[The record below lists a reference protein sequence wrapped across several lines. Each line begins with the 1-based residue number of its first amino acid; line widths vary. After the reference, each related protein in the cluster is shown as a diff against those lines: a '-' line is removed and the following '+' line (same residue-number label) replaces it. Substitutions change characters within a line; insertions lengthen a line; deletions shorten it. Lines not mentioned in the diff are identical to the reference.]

1 MAQLTIKQSIKKIY
15 YQQPVVK
22 EDMLKFKTALSEFY
36 HKILDKQ
43 IEGNQ
48 ETHLRDFLKST
59 FYKDYEINKP
69 EDNNIDWAIHLGNRE
84 SSNIG
89 VIIEAKRTANQSEM
103 ISKTDLNRKALHE
116 LILYFL
122 IERVEKKN
130 DDIRNL
136 IATNMREFFI
146 FDGQLF
152 EQLFYKNKSFL
163 KEFKKFR
170 DGVKTDKSTSHFYNE
185 IAYPYVATI
194 LEKIDYTYF
203 NLDSF
208 AKSFDDEKKLKEIIP
223 LYKVFSNIHILKLPH
238 TNDSNT
244 LNKSFYTELLHIIGI
259 EEVTVSSKHFIERKR
274 NNRYAA
280 SLLENVINKL
290 ETDDS
295 LSVYNEK
302 ELKTFG
308 LDTEEQ
314 EFNVALQLCIT
325 WINRILFLKLLE
337 SQLIN
342 YNNGDKNYRFLTID
356 KITDFDEL
364 HRLFF
369 QVLAVDYEKRTAD
382 VNNDYPNVPY
392 LNSSLF
398 EISALEQKTI
408 KISGLSQK
416 EKLPILSNSILKKQE
431 KYRNVSA
438 LSTIEYLFLF
448 LDSYN
453 FGSDKADEITEDN
466 KTLISASVL
475 GLIFE
480 KINGHKDGA
489 VFTPGYITMYMCQQ
503 SIRNAIVQKFN
514 DIFEWNCSSI
524 KDIYNKD
531 LDIVKANEI
540 IDSIK
545 VCDPAVGSGHFL
557 VSALNEIILI
567 KFELGILVD
576 ANGKKIKKQDYTFTI
591 ENDEL
596 LVSDAE
602 NENLFEYHPK
612 QVESQRIQETL
623 FNEKKKIIENCLYGV
638 DINPNSVNICRL
650 RLWIELLKN
659 SYYTA
664 SSDYKHLE
672 TLPNIDI
679 NIKCG
684 NSLLMKHTLDDNI
697 NQVLASTALTVK
709 KYKDDV
715 KAYKATSDKANK
727 KEIEHDIQIIKSQIT
742 SGLSSK
748 SPVYKE
754 WAKANLELLTL
765 ENDAFESTDT
775 RFLSKVEA
783 KRKNVKMLKEKV
795 DVLKENPLFRDAF
808 EWRYEFPEVLDAT
821 GRFEGFDCII
831 GNPPYGVSF
840 KNDLRT
846 KIVGLWG
853 HLPDY
858 EIYYYFIEL
867 ARQILK
873 PHGTLGYIV
882 PNTWL
887 FNMNASMF
895 RSTVLNHW
903 KIIEILDCSQF
914 NIFESVT
921 VRNTVFNMQLSDTG
935 SDVIGFRNTSNADK
949 FSELINEELEIIAK
963 DKLLSLNQ
971 NWGLAFSRS
980 EEIIELVHRISSNQL
995 TIGEAFNLS
1004 QGYIPYRRSD
1014 LIKVYGTEKG
1024 NAIIENRLWHSNEK
1038 IDDSYIQEIYGR
1050 DITKF
1055 NFYASGNYVKYGKHV
1070 ACYVDELF
1078 FSSERLLVRE
1088 ITNPQ
1093 IIACIVNKK
1102 YINDPQLINIIY
1114 KEKKTLSLKVLWAI
1128 LNSSLATFYHFNH
1141 SPKATKGAFPKILI
1155 ADLKNFP
1162 LPEISETAKTDLE
1175 EMVDEIVVE
1184 KKANNQK
1191 RVEEL
1196 DEKIDNFVLKLYHIT
1211 DNNEIE
1217 MIKSLIKI

>member
-1 MAQLTIKQSIKKIY
+1 M
-15 YQQPVVK
+15 
-22 EDMLKFKTALSEFY
+22 
-36 HKILDKQ
+36 
-43 IEGNQ
+43 
-48 ETHLRDFLKST
+48 
-59 FYKDYEINKP
+59 
-69 EDNNIDWAIHLGNRE
+69 
-84 SSNIG
+84 
-89 VIIEAKRTANQSEM
+89 
-103 ISKTDLNRKALHE
+103 
-116 LILYFL
+116 
-122 IERVEKKN
+122 
-130 DDIRNL
+130 
-136 IATNMREFFI
+136 
-146 FDGQLF
+146 F

-194 LEKIDYTYF
+194 LENIDYTYF

-259 EEVTVSSKHFIERKR
+259 EEVTVSSKRFIKRKR

-290 ETDDS
+290 KTDDS

-302 ELKTFG
+302 ELKAFG
-308 LDTEEQ
+308 LDTDEQ

-369 QVLAVDYEKRTAD
+369 QVLAVDYEKRTTD

-398 EISALEQKTI
+398 EISELEQKTI

-514 DIFEWNCSSI
+514 DTFEWNCSSI

-576 ANGKKIKKQDYTFTI
+576 ANGKRIKKQDYTFTI

-684 NSLLMKHTLDDNI
+684 NSLLMKHTLADNI
-697 NQVLASTALTVK
+697 NQVLANTTLTVK

-775 RFLSKVEA
+775 RFLSRVEA
-783 KRKNVKMLKEKV
+783 KRKNVKKLKEKV
-795 DVLKENPLFRDAF
+795 DDLKENSLFRDAF

-895 RSTVLNHW
+895 RNTVLNHW

-963 DKLLSLNQ
+963 EKLLGLNQ

-980 EEIIELVHRISSNQL
+980 EEIIELVEKIKSSHSCL
-995 TIGEAFNLS
+995 INLFPDIS
-1004 QGYIPYRRSD
+1004 QGLIAYDKYRGQS
-1014 LIKVYGTEKG
+1014 KK
-1024 NAIIENRLWHSNEK
+1024 IIENRAYHYSEYKEGLKRWLWGE
-1038 IDDSYIQEIYGR
+1038 
-1050 DITKF
+1050 DITRYGIKWNGKEYIDYCDGIANPREPKF
-1055 NFYASGNYVKYGKHV
+1055 FVGR
-1070 ACYVDELF
+1070 
-1078 FSSERLLVRE
+1078 RLLVRE
-1088 ITNPQ
+1088 ITNPS
-1093 IIACIVNKK
+1093 IYATIVNEE
-1102 YINDPQLINIIY
+1102 YYNDPAILIVLESELY
-1114 KEKKTLSLKVLWAI
+1114 SLKVLCAI
-1128 LNSSLATFYHFNH
+1128 LNSNLATFYHFNH

-1162 LPEISETAKTDLE
+1162 LPEISEKAKTDLE
-1175 EMVDEIVVE
+1175 KMVDEIAVE
-1184 KKANNQK
+1184 KEANNQK

-1217 MIKSLIKI
+1217 MIKSSIKI

>member
-1 MAQLTIKQSIKKIY
+1 M
-15 YQQPVVK
+15 
-22 EDMLKFKTALSEFY
+22 
-36 HKILDKQ
+36 
-43 IEGNQ
+43 
-48 ETHLRDFLKST
+48 
-59 FYKDYEINKP
+59 
-69 EDNNIDWAIHLGNRE
+69 
-84 SSNIG
+84 
-89 VIIEAKRTANQSEM
+89 
-103 ISKTDLNRKALHE
+103 
-116 LILYFL
+116 
-122 IERVEKKN
+122 
-130 DDIRNL
+130 
-136 IATNMREFFI
+136 
-146 FDGQLF
+146 F

-194 LEKIDYTYF
+194 LENIDYTYF

-259 EEVTVSSKHFIERKR
+259 EEVTVSSKRFIKRKR

-290 ETDDS
+290 KTDDS

-302 ELKTFG
+302 ELKAFG
-308 LDTEEQ
+308 LDTDEQ

-369 QVLAVDYEKRTAD
+369 QVLAVDYEKRTTD

-398 EISALEQKTI
+398 EISELEQKTI

-514 DIFEWNCSSI
+514 DTFEWNCSSI

-576 ANGKKIKKQDYTFTI
+576 ANGKRIKKQDYTFTI

-684 NSLLMKHTLDDNI
+684 NSLLMKHTLADNI
-697 NQVLASTALTVK
+697 NQVLANTTLTVK

-775 RFLSKVEA
+775 RFLSRVEA
-783 KRKNVKMLKEKV
+783 KRKNVKKLKEKV
-795 DVLKENPLFRDAF
+795 DDLKENSLFRDAF

-895 RSTVLNHW
+895 RNTVLNHW

-963 DKLLSLNQ
+963 EKLLGLNQ

-980 EEIIELVHRISSNQL
+980 EEIIELVEKIKSSHSCL
-995 TIGEAFNLS
+995 INLFPDIS
-1004 QGYIPYRRSD
+1004 QGLIAYDKYRGQS
-1014 LIKVYGTEKG
+1014 KK
-1024 NAIIENRLWHSNEK
+1024 IIENRAYHYSEYKEGLKRWLWGE
-1038 IDDSYIQEIYGR
+1038 
-1050 DITKF
+1050 DITRYGIKWNGKEYIDYCDGIANPREPKF
-1055 NFYASGNYVKYGKHV
+1055 FVGR
-1070 ACYVDELF
+1070 
-1078 FSSERLLVRE
+1078 RLLVRE
-1088 ITNPQ
+1088 ITNPS
-1093 IIACIVNKK
+1093 IYATIVNEE
-1102 YINDPQLINIIY
+1102 YYNDPAILIVLESELY
-1114 KEKKTLSLKVLWAI
+1114 SLKVLCAI
-1128 LNSSLATFYHFNH
+1128 LNSNLATFYHFNH

-1162 LPEISETAKTDLE
+1162 LPEISEKAKTDLE
-1175 EMVDEIVVE
+1175 EMVDEIAVE

-1217 MIKSLIKI
+1217 MIKSSIKI

>member
-1 MAQLTIKQSIKKIY
+1 M
-15 YQQPVVK
+15 
-22 EDMLKFKTALSEFY
+22 
-36 HKILDKQ
+36 
-43 IEGNQ
+43 
-48 ETHLRDFLKST
+48 
-59 FYKDYEINKP
+59 
-69 EDNNIDWAIHLGNRE
+69 
-84 SSNIG
+84 
-89 VIIEAKRTANQSEM
+89 
-103 ISKTDLNRKALHE
+103 
-116 LILYFL
+116 
-122 IERVEKKN
+122 
-130 DDIRNL
+130 
-136 IATNMREFFI
+136 
-146 FDGQLF
+146 
-152 EQLFYKNKSFL
+152 
-163 KEFKKFR
+163 
-170 DGVKTDKSTSHFYNE
+170 
-185 IAYPYVATI
+185 
-194 LEKIDYTYF
+194 
-203 NLDSF
+203 
-208 AKSFDDEKKLKEIIP
+208 
-223 LYKVFSNIHILKLPH
+223 
-238 TNDSNT
+238 
-244 LNKSFYTELLHIIGI
+244 
-259 EEVTVSSKHFIERKR
+259 
-274 NNRYAA
+274 
-280 SLLENVINKL
+280 
-290 ETDDS
+290 
-295 LSVYNEK
+295 
-302 ELKTFG
+302 
-308 LDTEEQ
+308 
-314 EFNVALQLCIT
+314 
-325 WINRILFLKLLE
+325 
-337 SQLIN
+337 
-342 YNNGDKNYRFLTID
+342 
-356 KITDFDEL
+356 
-364 HRLFF
+364 
-369 QVLAVDYEKRTAD
+369 
-382 VNNDYPNVPY
+382 
-392 LNSSLF
+392 
-398 EISALEQKTI
+398 EQKTI

-514 DIFEWNCSSI
+514 DTFDWNCSSI

-576 ANGKKIKKQDYTFTI
+576 ANGKRIKKQDYTFTI

-612 QVESQRIQETL
+612 LVESQRIQETL

-659 SYYTA
+659 SYHTA

-684 NSLLMKHTLDDNI
+684 NSLLMKHTLTDNI
-697 NQVLASTALTVK
+697 NQVLANTTLTVK

-742 SGLSSK
+742 SGLSRK

-775 RFLSKVEA
+775 SFLSKVEA

-795 DVLKENPLFRDAF
+795 DDLKENPLFRDAF
-808 EWRYEFPEVLDAT
+808 EWRYEFPEVLDVT
-821 GRFEGFDCII
+821 GSFEGFDCII

-887 FNMNASMF
+887 FNMNASVF

-963 DKLLSLNQ
+963 EKLLGLNQ

-980 EEIIELVHRISSNQL
+980 EEIIELVEKIKSSNSCL
-995 TIGEAFNLS
+995 INLFPDIS
-1004 QGYIPYRRSD
+1004 QGLIAYDKYRGQS
-1014 LIKVYGTEKG
+1014 KK
-1024 NAIIENRLWHSNEK
+1024 IIENRAYHYSEYKEGLKRWLWGE
-1038 IDDSYIQEIYGR
+1038 
-1050 DITKF
+1050 DITRYGIKWNGKEYIDYCDGIANPREPKF
-1055 NFYASGNYVKYGKHV
+1055 FVGR
-1070 ACYVDELF
+1070 
-1078 FSSERLLVRE
+1078 RLLVRE
-1088 ITNPQ
+1088 ITNPS
-1093 IIACIVNKK
+1093 IYATIVNEE
-1102 YINDPQLINIIY
+1102 YYNDPAILIVLESELY
-1114 KEKKTLSLKVLWAI
+1114 SLKVLCAI
-1128 LNSSLATFYHFNH
+1128 LNSNLATFYHFNH

-1162 LPEISETAKTDLE
+1162 LPEISEKAKNDLE
-1175 EMVDEIVVE
+1175 KMVDEIAVE

-1217 MIKSLIKI
+1217 MIKSSIKI

>member
-1 MAQLTIKQSIKKIY
+1 M
-15 YQQPVVK
+15 
-22 EDMLKFKTALSEFY
+22 
-36 HKILDKQ
+36 
-43 IEGNQ
+43 
-48 ETHLRDFLKST
+48 
-59 FYKDYEINKP
+59 
-69 EDNNIDWAIHLGNRE
+69 
-84 SSNIG
+84 
-89 VIIEAKRTANQSEM
+89 
-103 ISKTDLNRKALHE
+103 
-116 LILYFL
+116 
-122 IERVEKKN
+122 
-130 DDIRNL
+130 
-136 IATNMREFFI
+136 
-146 FDGQLF
+146 F

-194 LEKIDYTYF
+194 LENIDYTYF

-259 EEVTVSSKHFIERKR
+259 EEVTVSSKRFIKRKR

-290 ETDDS
+290 KTDDS

-302 ELKTFG
+302 ELKAFG
-308 LDTEEQ
+308 LDTDEQ

-369 QVLAVDYEKRTAD
+369 QVLAVDYEKRTTD

-398 EISALEQKTI
+398 EISELEQKTI

-514 DIFEWNCSSI
+514 DTFEWNCSSI

-576 ANGKKIKKQDYTFTI
+576 ANGKRIKKQDYTFTI

-684 NSLLMKHTLDDNI
+684 NSLLMKHTLADNI
-697 NQVLASTALTVK
+697 NQVLANTTLTVK

-775 RFLSKVEA
+775 RFLSRVEA
-783 KRKNVKMLKEKV
+783 KRKNVKKLKEKV
-795 DVLKENPLFRDAF
+795 DDLKENSLFRDAF

-895 RSTVLNHW
+895 RNTVLNHW

-963 DKLLSLNQ
+963 EKLLGLNQ

-980 EEIIELVHRISSNQL
+980 EEIIELVEKIKSSHSCL
-995 TIGEAFNLS
+995 INLFPDIS
-1004 QGYIPYRRSD
+1004 QGLIAYDKYRGQS
-1014 LIKVYGTEKG
+1014 KK
-1024 NAIIENRLWHSNEK
+1024 IIENRAYHYSEYKEGLKRWLWGE
-1038 IDDSYIQEIYGR
+1038 
-1050 DITKF
+1050 DITRYGIKWNGKEYIDYCDGIANPREPKF
-1055 NFYASGNYVKYGKHV
+1055 FVGR
-1070 ACYVDELF
+1070 
-1078 FSSERLLVRE
+1078 RLLVRE
-1088 ITNPQ
+1088 ITNPS
-1093 IIACIVNKK
+1093 IYATIVNEE
-1102 YINDPQLINIIY
+1102 YYNDPAILIVLESELY
-1114 KEKKTLSLKVLWAI
+1114 SLKVLCAI
-1128 LNSSLATFYHFNH
+1128 LNSNLATFYHFNH

-1162 LPEISETAKTDLE
+1162 LPEISEKAKTDLE
-1175 EMVDEIVVE
+1175 KMVDKIAVE
-1184 KKANNQK
+1184 KEANNQK

-1217 MIKSLIKI
+1217 MIKSSIKI

>member
-1 MAQLTIKQSIKKIY
+1 M
-15 YQQPVVK
+15 
-22 EDMLKFKTALSEFY
+22 
-36 HKILDKQ
+36 
-43 IEGNQ
+43 
-48 ETHLRDFLKST
+48 
-59 FYKDYEINKP
+59 
-69 EDNNIDWAIHLGNRE
+69 
-84 SSNIG
+84 
-89 VIIEAKRTANQSEM
+89 
-103 ISKTDLNRKALHE
+103 
-116 LILYFL
+116 
-122 IERVEKKN
+122 
-130 DDIRNL
+130 
-136 IATNMREFFI
+136 
-146 FDGQLF
+146 
-152 EQLFYKNKSFL
+152 
-163 KEFKKFR
+163 
-170 DGVKTDKSTSHFYNE
+170 
-185 IAYPYVATI
+185 
-194 LEKIDYTYF
+194 
-203 NLDSF
+203 
-208 AKSFDDEKKLKEIIP
+208 
-223 LYKVFSNIHILKLPH
+223 YKVFSNIHILKLPH

-259 EEVTVSSKHFIERKR
+259 EEVTVSSKRFIKRKR

-290 ETDDS
+290 KTDDS

-302 ELKTFG
+302 ELKAFG
-308 LDTEEQ
+308 LDTDEQ

-369 QVLAVDYEKRTAD
+369 QVLAVDYEKRTTD

-398 EISALEQKTI
+398 EISELEQKTI

-514 DIFEWNCSSI
+514 DTFEWNCSSI

-576 ANGKKIKKQDYTFTI
+576 ANGKRIKKQDYTFTI

-684 NSLLMKHTLDDNI
+684 NSLLMKHTLADNI
-697 NQVLASTALTVK
+697 NQVLANTTLTVK

-775 RFLSKVEA
+775 RFLSRVEA
-783 KRKNVKMLKEKV
+783 KRKNVKKLKEKV
-795 DVLKENPLFRDAF
+795 DDLKENSLFRDAF

-895 RSTVLNHW
+895 RNTVLNHW

-963 DKLLSLNQ
+963 EKLLGLNQ

-980 EEIIELVHRISSNQL
+980 EEIIELVEKIKSSHSCL
-995 TIGEAFNLS
+995 INLFPDIS
-1004 QGYIPYRRSD
+1004 QGLIAYDKYRGQS
-1014 LIKVYGTEKG
+1014 KK
-1024 NAIIENRLWHSNEK
+1024 IIENRAYHYSEYKEGLKRWLWGE
-1038 IDDSYIQEIYGR
+1038 
-1050 DITKF
+1050 DITRYGIKWNGKEYIDYCDGIANPREPKF
-1055 NFYASGNYVKYGKHV
+1055 FVGR
-1070 ACYVDELF
+1070 
-1078 FSSERLLVRE
+1078 RLLVRE
-1088 ITNPQ
+1088 ITNPS
-1093 IIACIVNKK
+1093 IYATIVNEE
-1102 YINDPQLINIIY
+1102 YYNDPAILIVLESELY
-1114 KEKKTLSLKVLWAI
+1114 SLKVLCAI
-1128 LNSSLATFYHFNH
+1128 LNSNLATFYHFNH

-1162 LPEISETAKTDLE
+1162 LPEISEKAKTDLE
-1175 EMVDEIVVE
+1175 EMVDEIAVE

-1217 MIKSLIKI
+1217 MIKSSIKI

>member
-1 MAQLTIKQSIKKIY
+1 M
-15 YQQPVVK
+15 
-22 EDMLKFKTALSEFY
+22 
-36 HKILDKQ
+36 
-43 IEGNQ
+43 
-48 ETHLRDFLKST
+48 
-59 FYKDYEINKP
+59 
-69 EDNNIDWAIHLGNRE
+69 
-84 SSNIG
+84 
-89 VIIEAKRTANQSEM
+89 
-103 ISKTDLNRKALHE
+103 
-116 LILYFL
+116 
-122 IERVEKKN
+122 
-130 DDIRNL
+130 
-136 IATNMREFFI
+136 
-146 FDGQLF
+146 
-152 EQLFYKNKSFL
+152 
-163 KEFKKFR
+163 
-170 DGVKTDKSTSHFYNE
+170 
-185 IAYPYVATI
+185 
-194 LEKIDYTYF
+194 
-203 NLDSF
+203 
-208 AKSFDDEKKLKEIIP
+208 
-223 LYKVFSNIHILKLPH
+223 YKVFSNIHILKLPH

-259 EEVTVSSKHFIERKR
+259 EEVTVSSKRFIKRKR

-290 ETDDS
+290 KTDDS

-302 ELKTFG
+302 ELKAFG
-308 LDTEEQ
+308 LDTDEQ

-369 QVLAVDYEKRTAD
+369 QVLAVDYEKRTTD

-398 EISALEQKTI
+398 EISELEQKTI

-514 DIFEWNCSSI
+514 DTFEWNCSSI

-576 ANGKKIKKQDYTFTI
+576 ANGKRIKKQDYTFTI

-684 NSLLMKHTLDDNI
+684 NSLLMKHTLADNI
-697 NQVLASTALTVK
+697 NQVLANTTLTVK

-754 WAKANLELLTL
+754 WAKAT
-765 ENDAFESTDT
+765 
-775 RFLSKVEA
+775 
-783 KRKNVKMLKEKV
+783 
-795 DVLKENPLFRDAF
+795 
-808 EWRYEFPEVLDAT
+808 
-821 GRFEGFDCII
+821 
-831 GNPPYGVSF
+831 
-840 KNDLRT
+840 
-846 KIVGLWG
+846 
-853 HLPDY
+853 
-858 EIYYYFIEL
+858 
-867 ARQILK
+867 
-873 PHGTLGYIV
+873 
-882 PNTWL
+882 
-887 FNMNASMF
+887 
-895 RSTVLNHW
+895 
-903 KIIEILDCSQF
+903 
-914 NIFESVT
+914 
-921 VRNTVFNMQLSDTG
+921 
-935 SDVIGFRNTSNADK
+935 
-949 FSELINEELEIIAK
+949 
-963 DKLLSLNQ
+963 
-971 NWGLAFSRS
+971 
-980 EEIIELVHRISSNQL
+980 
-995 TIGEAFNLS
+995 
-1004 QGYIPYRRSD
+1004 
-1014 LIKVYGTEKG
+1014 
-1024 NAIIENRLWHSNEK
+1024 
-1038 IDDSYIQEIYGR
+1038 
-1050 DITKF
+1050 
-1055 NFYASGNYVKYGKHV
+1055 
-1070 ACYVDELF
+1070 
-1078 FSSERLLVRE
+1078 
-1088 ITNPQ
+1088 
-1093 IIACIVNKK
+1093 
-1102 YINDPQLINIIY
+1102 
-1114 KEKKTLSLKVLWAI
+1114 
-1128 LNSSLATFYHFNH
+1128 
-1141 SPKATKGAFPKILI
+1141 
-1155 ADLKNFP
+1155 
-1162 LPEISETAKTDLE
+1162 
-1175 EMVDEIVVE
+1175 
-1184 KKANNQK
+1184 
-1191 RVEEL
+1191 
-1196 DEKIDNFVLKLYHIT
+1196 
-1211 DNNEIE
+1211 
-1217 MIKSLIKI
+1217 

>member
-1 MAQLTIKQSIKKIY
+1 MN
-15 YQQPVVK
+15 
-22 EDMLKFKTALSEFY
+22 FY
-36 HKILDKQ
+36 
-43 IEGNQ
+43 
-48 ETHLRDFLKST
+48 
-59 FYKDYEINKP
+59 
-69 EDNNIDWAIHLGNRE
+69 
-84 SSNIG
+84 
-89 VIIEAKRTANQSEM
+89 RTA
-103 ISKTDLNRKALHE
+103 IDLNRKALHE

-208 AKSFDDEKKLKEIIP
+208 AKCFDDEKKLKEIIP

-259 EEVTVSSKHFIERKR
+259 EEVTVSSKRFIKRKR

-290 ETDDS
+290 KTDDS

-302 ELKTFG
+302 ELKAFG

-398 EISALEQKTI
+398 EISELEQKTI

-514 DIFEWNCSSI
+514 DTFEWNCSSI

-576 ANGKKIKKQDYTFTI
+576 ANGKRIKKQDYTFTI

-684 NSLLMKHTLDDNI
+684 NSLLMKHTLADNI
-697 NQVLASTALTVK
+697 NQVLANTTLTVK

-775 RFLSKVEA
+775 RFLSRVEA
-783 KRKNVKMLKEKV
+783 KRKNVKKLKEKV
-795 DVLKENPLFRDAF
+795 DDLKENSLFRDAF

-895 RSTVLNHW
+895 RNTVLNHW

-963 DKLLSLNQ
+963 EKLLGLNQ
-971 NWGLAFSRS
+971 NWGLAFSLS
-980 EEIIELVHRISSNQL
+980 EEIIELVEKIKSSHSCL
-995 TIGEAFNLS
+995 INLFPDIS
-1004 QGYIPYRRSD
+1004 QGLIAYDKYRGQS
-1014 LIKVYGTEKG
+1014 KK
-1024 NAIIENRLWHSNEK
+1024 IIENRAYHYSEYKEGLKRWLWGE
-1038 IDDSYIQEIYGR
+1038 
-1050 DITKF
+1050 DITRYGIKWNGKEYIDYCDGIANPREPKF
-1055 NFYASGNYVKYGKHV
+1055 FVGR
-1070 ACYVDELF
+1070 
-1078 FSSERLLVRE
+1078 RLLVRE
-1088 ITNPQ
+1088 ITNPS
-1093 IIACIVNKK
+1093 IYATIVNEE
-1102 YINDPQLINIIY
+1102 YYNDPAILIVLESELY
-1114 KEKKTLSLKVLWAI
+1114 SLKVLCAI
-1128 LNSSLATFYHFNH
+1128 LNSNLATFYHFNH

-1162 LPEISETAKTDLE
+1162 LPEISEKAKTDLE
-1175 EMVDEIVVE
+1175 KMVDEIAVE
-1184 KKANNQK
+1184 KEANNQK

-1217 MIKSLIKI
+1217 MIKSSIKI

>member
-1 MAQLTIKQSIKKIY
+1 M
-15 YQQPVVK
+15 
-22 EDMLKFKTALSEFY
+22 
-36 HKILDKQ
+36 
-43 IEGNQ
+43 
-48 ETHLRDFLKST
+48 
-59 FYKDYEINKP
+59 
-69 EDNNIDWAIHLGNRE
+69 
-84 SSNIG
+84 
-89 VIIEAKRTANQSEM
+89 
-103 ISKTDLNRKALHE
+103 KA
-116 LILYFL
+116 
-122 IERVEKKN
+122 
-130 DDIRNL
+130 
-136 IATNMREFFI
+136 
-146 FDGQLF
+146 
-152 EQLFYKNKSFL
+152 
-163 KEFKKFR
+163 
-170 DGVKTDKSTSHFYNE
+170 
-185 IAYPYVATI
+185 
-194 LEKIDYTYF
+194 
-203 NLDSF
+203 
-208 AKSFDDEKKLKEIIP
+208 
-223 LYKVFSNIHILKLPH
+223 
-238 TNDSNT
+238 
-244 LNKSFYTELLHIIGI
+244 
-259 EEVTVSSKHFIERKR
+259 
-274 NNRYAA
+274 
-280 SLLENVINKL
+280 
-290 ETDDS
+290 
-295 LSVYNEK
+295 
-302 ELKTFG
+302 FG
-308 LDTEEQ
+308 LDTDEQ

-369 QVLAVDYEKRTAD
+369 QVLAVDYEKRTTD

-398 EISALEQKTI
+398 EISELEQKTI

-514 DIFEWNCSSI
+514 DTFEWNCSSI

-576 ANGKKIKKQDYTFTI
+576 ANGKRIKKQDYTFTI

-684 NSLLMKHTLDDNI
+684 NSLLMKHTLADNI
-697 NQVLASTALTVK
+697 NQVLANTTLTVK

-775 RFLSKVEA
+775 RFLSRVEA
-783 KRKNVKMLKEKV
+783 KRKNVKKLKEKV
-795 DVLKENPLFRDAF
+795 DDLKENSLFRDAF

-895 RSTVLNHW
+895 RNTVLNHW

-963 DKLLSLNQ
+963 EKLLGLNQ

-980 EEIIELVHRISSNQL
+980 EEIIELVEKIKSSHSCL
-995 TIGEAFNLS
+995 INLFPDIS
-1004 QGYIPYRRSD
+1004 QGLIAYDKYRGQS
-1014 LIKVYGTEKG
+1014 KK
-1024 NAIIENRLWHSNEK
+1024 IIENRAYHYSEYKEGLKRWLWGE
-1038 IDDSYIQEIYGR
+1038 
-1050 DITKF
+1050 DITRYGIKWNGKEYIDYCDGIANPREPKF
-1055 NFYASGNYVKYGKHV
+1055 FVGR
-1070 ACYVDELF
+1070 
-1078 FSSERLLVRE
+1078 RLLVRE
-1088 ITNPQ
+1088 ITNPS
-1093 IIACIVNKK
+1093 IYATIVNEE
-1102 YINDPQLINIIY
+1102 YYNDPAILIVLESELY
-1114 KEKKTLSLKVLWAI
+1114 SLKVLCAI
-1128 LNSSLATFYHFNH
+1128 LNSNLATFYHFNH

-1162 LPEISETAKTDLE
+1162 LPEISEKAKTDLE
-1175 EMVDEIVVE
+1175 KMVDKIAVE
-1184 KKANNQK
+1184 KEANNQK

-1217 MIKSLIKI
+1217 MIKSSIKI

>member
-1 MAQLTIKQSIKKIY
+1 M
-15 YQQPVVK
+15 
-22 EDMLKFKTALSEFY
+22 
-36 HKILDKQ
+36 
-43 IEGNQ
+43 
-48 ETHLRDFLKST
+48 
-59 FYKDYEINKP
+59 
-69 EDNNIDWAIHLGNRE
+69 
-84 SSNIG
+84 
-89 VIIEAKRTANQSEM
+89 
-103 ISKTDLNRKALHE
+103 
-116 LILYFL
+116 
-122 IERVEKKN
+122 
-130 DDIRNL
+130 
-136 IATNMREFFI
+136 
-146 FDGQLF
+146 
-152 EQLFYKNKSFL
+152 
-163 KEFKKFR
+163 
-170 DGVKTDKSTSHFYNE
+170 
-185 IAYPYVATI
+185 
-194 LEKIDYTYF
+194 
-203 NLDSF
+203 
-208 AKSFDDEKKLKEIIP
+208 
-223 LYKVFSNIHILKLPH
+223 
-238 TNDSNT
+238 
-244 LNKSFYTELLHIIGI
+244 
-259 EEVTVSSKHFIERKR
+259 
-274 NNRYAA
+274 
-280 SLLENVINKL
+280 
-290 ETDDS
+290 
-295 LSVYNEK
+295 
-302 ELKTFG
+302 
-308 LDTEEQ
+308 
-314 EFNVALQLCIT
+314 
-325 WINRILFLKLLE
+325 
-337 SQLIN
+337 
-342 YNNGDKNYRFLTID
+342 
-356 KITDFDEL
+356 
-364 HRLFF
+364 
-369 QVLAVDYEKRTAD
+369 
-382 VNNDYPNVPY
+382 
-392 LNSSLF
+392 
-398 EISALEQKTI
+398 EQKTI

-514 DIFEWNCSSI
+514 DTFEWNCSSI

-576 ANGKKIKKQDYTFTI
+576 ANGKRIKKQDYTFTI

-612 QVESQRIQETL
+612 LVESQRIQETL

-659 SYYTA
+659 SYHTA

-684 NSLLMKHTLDDNI
+684 NSLLMKHTLTDNI
-697 NQVLASTALTVK
+697 NQVLANTTLTVK

-742 SGLSSK
+742 SGLSRK

-775 RFLSKVEA
+775 SFLSKVEA

-795 DVLKENPLFRDAF
+795 DDLKENPLFRDAF
-808 EWRYEFPEVLDAT
+808 EWRYEFPEVLDVT
-821 GRFEGFDCII
+821 GSFEGFDCII

-887 FNMNASMF
+887 FNMNASVF

-963 DKLLSLNQ
+963 EKLLGLNQ

-980 EEIIELVHRISSNQL
+980 EEIIELVEKIKSSNSCL
-995 TIGEAFNLS
+995 INLFPDIS
-1004 QGYIPYRRSD
+1004 QGLIAYDKYRGQS
-1014 LIKVYGTEKG
+1014 KK
-1024 NAIIENRLWHSNEK
+1024 IIENRAYHYSEYKEGLKRWLWGE
-1038 IDDSYIQEIYGR
+1038 
-1050 DITKF
+1050 DITRYGIKWNGKEYIDYCDGIANPREPKF
-1055 NFYASGNYVKYGKHV
+1055 FVGR
-1070 ACYVDELF
+1070 
-1078 FSSERLLVRE
+1078 RLLVRE
-1088 ITNPQ
+1088 ITNPS
-1093 IIACIVNKK
+1093 IYATIVNEE
-1102 YINDPQLINIIY
+1102 YYNDPAILIVLESELY
-1114 KEKKTLSLKVLWAI
+1114 SLKVLCAI
-1128 LNSSLATFYHFNH
+1128 LNSNLATFYHFNH

-1162 LPEISETAKTDLE
+1162 LPEISEKAKNDLE
-1175 EMVDEIVVE
+1175 KMVDEIAVE

-1217 MIKSLIKI
+1217 MIKSSIKI

>member
-1 MAQLTIKQSIKKIY
+1 M
-15 YQQPVVK
+15 
-22 EDMLKFKTALSEFY
+22 
-36 HKILDKQ
+36 
-43 IEGNQ
+43 
-48 ETHLRDFLKST
+48 
-59 FYKDYEINKP
+59 
-69 EDNNIDWAIHLGNRE
+69 
-84 SSNIG
+84 
-89 VIIEAKRTANQSEM
+89 
-103 ISKTDLNRKALHE
+103 
-116 LILYFL
+116 
-122 IERVEKKN
+122 
-130 DDIRNL
+130 
-136 IATNMREFFI
+136 
-146 FDGQLF
+146 
-152 EQLFYKNKSFL
+152 
-163 KEFKKFR
+163 
-170 DGVKTDKSTSHFYNE
+170 
-185 IAYPYVATI
+185 
-194 LEKIDYTYF
+194 
-203 NLDSF
+203 
-208 AKSFDDEKKLKEIIP
+208 
-223 LYKVFSNIHILKLPH
+223 YKVFSNIHILKLPH

-259 EEVTVSSKHFIERKR
+259 EEVTVSSKRFIKRKR

-290 ETDDS
+290 KTDDS

-302 ELKTFG
+302 ELKAFG

-369 QVLAVDYEKRTAD
+369 QVLAVDYEKRTTD

-503 SIRNAIVQKFN
+503 SIRNTIVQKFN

-531 LDIVKANEI
+531 IDIVKANEI

-576 ANGKKIKKQDYTFTI
+576 ANGKRIKKQDYTFTI

-684 NSLLMKHTLDDNI
+684 NSLLMKHTLADNI
-697 NQVLASTALTVK
+697 NQVLANTTLTVK

-775 RFLSKVEA
+775 RFLSRVEA
-783 KRKNVKMLKEKV
+783 KRKNVKKLKEKV
-795 DVLKENPLFRDAF
+795 DDLKENSLFRDAF

-887 FNMNASMF
+887 FNMNASVF

-935 SDVIGFRNTSNADK
+935 NDVIGFRNTSNADK

-963 DKLLSLNQ
+963 EKLLGLNQ

-980 EEIIELVHRISSNQL
+980 EEIIELVEKIKSSHSCL
-995 TIGEAFNLS
+995 INLFPDIS
-1004 QGYIPYRRSD
+1004 QGLIAYDKYRGQS
-1014 LIKVYGTEKG
+1014 KK
-1024 NAIIENRLWHSNEK
+1024 IIENRAYHYSEYKEGLKRWLWGE
-1038 IDDSYIQEIYGR
+1038 
-1050 DITKF
+1050 DITRYGIKWNGKEYIDYCDGIANPREPKF
-1055 NFYASGNYVKYGKHV
+1055 FVGR
-1070 ACYVDELF
+1070 
-1078 FSSERLLVRE
+1078 RLLVRE
-1088 ITNPQ
+1088 ITNPS
-1093 IIACIVNKK
+1093 IYATIVNEE
-1102 YINDPQLINIIY
+1102 YYNDPAILIVLESELY
-1114 KEKKTLSLKVLWAI
+1114 SLKVLCAI
-1128 LNSSLATFYHFNH
+1128 LNSNLATFYHFNH

-1162 LPEISETAKTDLE
+1162 LPEISEKAKTDLE
-1175 EMVDEIVVE
+1175 EMVDEIAVE

-1217 MIKSLIKI
+1217 MIKSSIKI

>member
-1 MAQLTIKQSIKKIY
+1 
-15 YQQPVVK
+15 
-22 EDMLKFKTALSEFY
+22 
-36 HKILDKQ
+36 
-43 IEGNQ
+43 
-48 ETHLRDFLKST
+48 
-59 FYKDYEINKP
+59 
-69 EDNNIDWAIHLGNRE
+69 
-84 SSNIG
+84 
-89 VIIEAKRTANQSEM
+89 
-103 ISKTDLNRKALHE
+103 
-116 LILYFL
+116 
-122 IERVEKKN
+122 
-130 DDIRNL
+130 
-136 IATNMREFFI
+136 
-146 FDGQLF
+146 LF

-194 LEKIDYTYF
+194 LENIDYTYF

-259 EEVTVSSKHFIERKR
+259 EEVTVSSKRFIKRKR

-290 ETDDS
+290 KTDDS

-302 ELKTFG
+302 ELKAFG
-308 LDTEEQ
+308 LDTDEQ

-369 QVLAVDYEKRTAD
+369 QVLAVDYEKRTTD

-398 EISALEQKTI
+398 EISELEQKTI

-514 DIFEWNCSSI
+514 DTFEWNCSSI

-576 ANGKKIKKQDYTFTI
+576 ANGKRIKKQDYTFTI

-684 NSLLMKHTLDDNI
+684 NSLLMKHTLADNI
-697 NQVLASTALTVK
+697 NQVLANTTLTVK

-775 RFLSKVEA
+775 RFLSRVEA
-783 KRKNVKMLKEKV
+783 KRKNVKKLKEKV
-795 DVLKENPLFRDAF
+795 DDLKENSLFRDAF

-895 RSTVLNHW
+895 RNTVLNHW

-963 DKLLSLNQ
+963 EKLLGLNQ

-980 EEIIELVHRISSNQL
+980 EEIIELVEKIKSSHSCL
-995 TIGEAFNLS
+995 INLFPDIS
-1004 QGYIPYRRSD
+1004 QGLIAYDKYRGQS
-1014 LIKVYGTEKG
+1014 KK
-1024 NAIIENRLWHSNEK
+1024 IIENRAYHYSEYKEGLKRWLWGE
-1038 IDDSYIQEIYGR
+1038 
-1050 DITKF
+1050 DITRYGIKWNGKEYIDYCDGIANPREPKF
-1055 NFYASGNYVKYGKHV
+1055 FVGR
-1070 ACYVDELF
+1070 
-1078 FSSERLLVRE
+1078 RLLVRE
-1088 ITNPQ
+1088 ITNPS
-1093 IIACIVNKK
+1093 IYATIVNEE
-1102 YINDPQLINIIY
+1102 YYNDPAILIVLESELY
-1114 KEKKTLSLKVLWAI
+1114 SLKVLCAI
-1128 LNSSLATFYHFNH
+1128 LNSNLATFYHFNH

-1162 LPEISETAKTDLE
+1162 LPEISEKAKTDLE
-1175 EMVDEIVVE
+1175 KMVDEIAVE
-1184 KKANNQK
+1184 KEANNQK

-1217 MIKSLIKI
+1217 MIKSSIKI